1 MRKVPAFLEVVA
13 FAMVVALTNAKNM
26 ITILMFSFTL
36 RAGGTFFPYVLG
48 HFWKRA
54 GSAGSIA
61 SIILGS
67 LTVVLVEPDIVSL
80 FGLQPIVPRFALR
93 FVFIGSFLSPLFKS
107 EGKGA
112 LMAYR
117 NDEIERY
124 VLDNIPITAYMGVQL
139 VALDDKE
146 IRWKVSPATKPE
158 SP

>member
-80 FGLQPIVPRFALR
+80 FGLQPIVPGLLC
-93 FVFIGSFLSPLFKS
+93 GLFS
-107 EGKGA
+107 
-112 LMAYR
+112 L
-117 NDEIERY
+117 
-124 VLDNIPITAYMGVQL
+124 VLFSHLFSNRKAREL
-139 VALDDKE
+139 
-146 IRWKVSPATKPE
+146 
-158 SP
+158 